1 MNLRLGALLITLL
14 VSTAGAFEPVPIVRR
29 IPPQGI
35 ALDANVKAGL
45 QEQLASLERRFEE
58 IDSDN
63 HRADVAVYL
72 KAVRLAL
79 YNGEFYR
86 RKDVELAKKLLN
98 QASNRMD
105 AMGHALWGTATG
117 LVVRGFISEIDDSS
131 QPYGLV
137 IPDDHDFAKPSP
149 LYVWLHGRGDKK
161 TDMHF
166 ITERQAKAGQISPA
180 GAIVLHPFGRHCIG
194 FKSAGEMDVLEAIDA
209 TCRNYK
215 IDKQRIVLMGFSMG
229 GAGCWHVGAHFTD
242 RFVGIAPGAGF
253 AETAEYN
260 RLTPESYPPEYEQRL
275 WGTYDVPGYTR
286 NLFNVPVV
294 AYSGENDKQIQAA
307 RIMESAYE
315 NESRSLTHVIGPGMG
330 HKYHPDSLEEILAAM
345 QAAVEGGQ
353 TVGQR
358 RSVSLQTRTLRYHK
372 MGWVEALRLTKHWED
387 SRVDAEWVSDDSLK
401 VATKNVERVRLSP
414 GEVEQ
419 VASIEID
426 GQSLGIKS
434 RSDEIV
440 LNRLSGRWQVMD
452 SAEANLQD
460 DGGLSKSPG
469 LQGPI
474 DDAFMSRFLVV
485 LPTRKSRQSNVNQWV
500 ESEVSHLKDRWR
512 ALFRGELPVKL
523 DTEVTAQDLRNSNL
537 VLFGDFESNRII
549 KGLVGKLPLD
559 WDAMT
564 LTLAGKSYDSTNH
577 MPVMIYPNPLS
588 PSKYVVLNSGPT
600 FRESHDRTNSLQN
613 PKLPDWA
620 VLDIRVAPNGEAAG
634 AVVHADFF
642 DESWNV
648 R

>member
-1 MNLRLGALLITLL
+1 M
-14 VSTAGAFEPVPIVRR
+14 
-29 IPPQGI
+29 
-35 ALDANVKAGL
+35 
-45 QEQLASLERRFEE
+45 
-58 IDSDN
+58 
-63 HRADVAVYL
+63 Y
-72 KAVRLAL
+72 
-79 YNGEFYR
+79 
-86 RKDVELAKKLLN
+86 
-98 QASNRMD
+98 
-105 AMGHALWGTATG
+105 
-117 LVVRGFISEIDDSS
+117 
-131 QPYGLV
+131 
-137 IPDDHDFAKPSP
+137 
-149 LYVWLHGRGDKK
+149 
-161 TDMHF
+161 
-166 ITERQAKAGQISPA
+166 
-180 GAIVLHPFGRHCIG
+180 
-194 FKSAGEMDVLEAIDA
+194 
-209 TCRNYK
+209 
-215 IDKQRIVLMGFSMG
+215 
-229 GAGCWHVGAHFTD
+229 
-242 RFVGIAPGAGF
+242 
-253 AETAEYN
+253 
-260 RLTPESYPPEYEQRL
+260 
-275 WGTYDVPGYTR
+275 
-286 NLFNVPVV
+286 
-294 AYSGENDKQIQAA
+294 
-307 RIMESAYE
+307 
-315 NESRSLTHVIGPGMG
+315 
-330 HKYHPDSLEEILAAM
+330 
-345 QAAVEGGQ
+345 
-353 TVGQR
+353 
-358 RSVSLQTRTLRYHK
+358 
-372 MGWVEALRLTKHWED
+372 
-387 SRVDAEWVSDDSLK
+387 
-401 VATKNVERVRLSP
+401 
-414 GEVEQ
+414 
-419 VASIEID
+419 
-426 GQSLGIKS
+426 
-434 RSDEIV
+434 
-440 LNRLSGRWQVMD
+440 